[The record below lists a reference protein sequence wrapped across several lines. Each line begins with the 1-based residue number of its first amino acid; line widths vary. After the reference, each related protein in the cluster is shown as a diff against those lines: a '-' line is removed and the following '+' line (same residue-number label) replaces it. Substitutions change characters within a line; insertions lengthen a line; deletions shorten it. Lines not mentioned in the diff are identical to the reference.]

1 MYVVNISCSLHLK
14 VLQDLEQMDVSGEV
28 VDPSGTVMNFYGTL
42 DASGNLIYPPPPPDV
57 LTMADILGEH
67 SVLVAKEQADGDA
80 IRSFGTMSVLGLK
93 PVFVEWASKGFPD
106 NYPLLTV
113 QVSPPPLCS
122 DGVARS
128 LPDYIEYCSGTSLAH
143 QIEILQAKLPD
154 IRVAYA
160 NLGGSLAAILSRV

>member
-1 MYVVNISCSLHLK
+1 
-14 VLQDLEQMDVSGEV
+14 MDVSGEV
-28 VDPSGTVMNFYGTL
+28 VDVSGNPLL
-42 DASGNLIYPPPPPDV
+42 DASGEFVAFSGNPSLDASGTFIPGPPIPDV
-57 LTMADILGEH
+57 LTMADILGSH

-80 IRSFGTMSVLGLK
+80 IRSFGTVSVVGLK
-93 PVFVEWASKGFPD
+93 PVFIEWASKGFPD

-113 QVSPPPLCS
+113 QVVPPPVCS

-143 QIEILQAKLPD
+143 QIGLLQAKLPD